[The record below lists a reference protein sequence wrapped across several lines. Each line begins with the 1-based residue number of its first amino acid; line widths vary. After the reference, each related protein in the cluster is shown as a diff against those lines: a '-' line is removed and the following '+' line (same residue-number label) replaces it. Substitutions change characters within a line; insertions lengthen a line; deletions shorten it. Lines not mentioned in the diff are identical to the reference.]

1 MTRVQRRIAFHIANL
16 ASPDPKV
23 SMRGEWNLIRFY
35 GGKATQELIAA
46 CASPNPTVRVRA
58 VWCLGLA
65 KDPAA
70 YETILAL
77 TDDPDERVQYDA
89 VLALGELG
97 DPRAIEPLYRM
108 ALEDDE
114 TRPAVGGLW
123 RLGFPA
129 LEAVERLYRNG
140 KELTRHAAVNC
151 AGGMAEMEHCHERC
165 VALLRAACNDPVG
178 SIRSDAHYWLKELGI
193 EP

>member
-1 MTRVQRRIAFHIANL
+1 
-16 ASPDPKV
+16 
-23 SMRGEWNLIRFY
+23 
-35 GGKATQELIAA
+35 LIAA

-77 TDDPDERVQYDA
+77 TDDPDEQVRYDA
-89 VLALGELG
+89 VLALGKLG
-97 DPRAIEPLYRM
+97 DPRAIEPLYRI
-108 ALEDDE
+108 ALGYDV
-114 TRPAVGGLW
+114 TRPAFEAIW
-123 RLGFPA
+123 QFGFTA
-129 LEAVERLYRNG
+129 LEAVEGLYKLG